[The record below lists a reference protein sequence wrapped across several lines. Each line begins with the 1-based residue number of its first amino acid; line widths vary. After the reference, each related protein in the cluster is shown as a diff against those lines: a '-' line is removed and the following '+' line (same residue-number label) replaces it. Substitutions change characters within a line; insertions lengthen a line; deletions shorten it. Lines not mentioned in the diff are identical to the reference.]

1 MGWPRFVFFLIFVER
16 MKALRI
22 IRNIVLGLVVLVLL
36 LLVALQVV
44 LRPKV
49 LTPIV
54 NDFAARY
61 VDGGELRFSR
71 VHASVIKDFPFLN
84 FTLDSCAIVYPHDRF
99 ARYDSTIVEKGRFP
113 LLQAGRAVPMD
124 TLASFQKLEASLNLV
139 NLLKNTSYDIRRVE
153 LDHPRIFAHYYD
165 STAANW
171 DILRLEDPEDT
182 TVAAP
187 LPPLRLQKIRLT
199 NRPFIVFT
207 DQKDTLLG
215 LLTMR
220 RLTLDGK
227 IDTYKIPE
235 ARLRL
240 RADSL
245 FLTGRLPA
253 DTVSVGLDRLEAEG
267 KDRKVSL
274 SADAKAFLSTR
285 SAGRM
290 RVPVHLEADAAFPE
304 RADDALEV
312 QVDRLGLK
320 VATIDLK
327 GNGDVV
333 FHPDSTEIKADATIG
348 KCPLGK
354 LLEEYQVNFPVL
366 KKVKTDAVLDLDAHC
381 DGVLAE
387 GRLPRINAHLQIP
400 DAYLDYEGL
409 GRRGQVS
416 LDVDANTDE
425 DLKLDLD
432 LNRVLVDIVGGHV
445 DLKGTAADVTGED
458 PFFAL
463 SGKIRARV
471 DSLTR
476 AFTKD
481 MGITGTGTI
490 TASLNGQ
497 ARLSQLTMAKIG
509 NADIKGNAVIR
520 DLSIDDAKD
529 GLKAWVRKADVQL
542 ETKGNRIDN
551 NLRRGARVLALDATL
566 DTLDAT
572 YKGGT
577 FVRGKDIKVQ
587 AQNSAAILRGGKEL
601 TPLMGTLSAA
611 NLSMRDEEGTAI
623 GLRDNTETFR
633 ITPSTKDF
641 RTPKLN
647 LTSESVGVRVRSGS
661 NGVLLRNFK
670 FDITANKHQLAERT
684 SARLNRMLDSLQRVW
699 PGTPRDSLMAKY
711 RRSHPRRTFPAWMQS
726 DFRDKDI
733 HVNLSDAVRQYYR
746 NWDFSGNVSLE
757 RARVLMPAFPLQ
769 TQVMDLRG
777 SVTNDK
783 VDLKNIT
790 VQAGESNLSARGTL
804 GNLRRSLLMRGTM
817 ELDANVT
824 SDHLDVNELLR
835 AYAYYSAYDPVPSM
849 ERASDEVIE
858 QAMEHAEL
866 PDSAASRL
874 LVVPGNLNARV
885 SVEASDVLY
894 ESLEVSWAA
903 ADLEMKQRT
912 LQITN
917 ALAATNMGEMHFEGF
932 YSSRSKRDIKTGFDL
947 NLVDIT
953 AEKVIT
959 LFPAVDTLVPMLRSF
974 AGDLNCEL
982 AATAEMDTLMQL
994 KLPSIDGVL
1003 RISGKDLSI
1012 DGDSQEFKKIAKML
1026 VFRNKNGAYVQEM
1039 GVTGMVRD
1047 NVMEI
1052 FPFVLGV
1059 DRYTLAAS
1067 GLQHLDESFS
1077 YHLSAIKS
1085 PLLVKF
1091 GVNVWGDDFDH
1102 INYGLG
1108 RAKYRRIPVPDFSR
1122 QLDTVQNS
1130 LLASIHNIFELGVDQ
1145 VIAENNAQRYIQE
1158 RMEETGYTFAA
1169 DTTAAPASVKD
1180 SVALMTRR
1188 FEEAS
1193 AATDKEALK
1202 EEVLEM
1208 VTEAS
1213 NDTSGEAPSVIPSE
1227 ADTPHSGHDPESQPA
1242 AAKKEEDDE

>member
-1 MGWPRFVFFLIFVER
+1 

-22 IRNIVLGLVVLVLL
+22 IRNIVLGLVALVLL
-36 LLVALQVV
+36 LLVALQVI

-49 LTPIV
+49 LTPLV
-54 NDFAARY
+54 NRFAEQY

-71 VHASVIKDFPFLN
+71 AHASVIKDFPFLN
-84 FTLDSCAIVYPHDRF
+84 FTLDSCALVYPHGRY

-113 LLQAGRAVPMD
+113 LLQAGRNPAMD
-124 TLASFQKLEASLNLV
+124 TLASFRTLQASLNLV
-139 NLLKNTSYDIRRVE
+139 NVLKKTSYDIRRVE

-171 DILRLEDPEDT
+171 DILRLKDPDDT
-182 TVAAP
+182 TASAP
-187 LPPLRLQKIRLT
+187 LPPIRLQKIRLT
-199 NRPFIVFT
+199 GRPFIVFT

-227 IDTYKIPE
+227 IDTYRIPD
-235 ARLRL
+235 ARVRL

-253 DTVSVGLDRLEAEG
+253 DTVSVGLDYLEAEG
-267 KDRKVSL
+267 KERKVSL
-274 SADAKAFLSTR
+274 SADAKASLFSR
-285 SAGRM
+285 SAGRI

-304 RADDALEV
+304 RKDDALEV
-312 QVDRLGLK
+312 QVDRLGLH
-320 VATIDLK
+320 VSTIDLK
-327 GNGDVV
+327 CSGDVV
-333 FHPDSTEIKADATIG
+333 FHADSTEIKADATIE

-354 LLEEYQVNFPVL
+354 LLAEYQVNFPVL
-366 KKVKTDAVLDLDAHC
+366 KKVRTDAVLDLDAHC

-387 GRLPRINAHLQIP
+387 GRLPRINARLQIP

-416 LDVDANTDE
+416 LDVDAITDE
-425 DLKLDLD
+425 ELKLDLD
-432 LNRVLVDIVGGHV
+432 LNRVLVDIVGARV
-445 DLKGTAADVTGED
+445 DMKGTAADVTGDD

-463 SGKIRARV
+463 SGNVHARV

-476 AFTKD
+476 AFTAD
-481 MGITGTGTI
+481 RGITGTGSI

-497 ARLSQLTMAKIG
+497 ARLSQLTLANIG

-520 DLSIDDAKD
+520 DLSVDDTKD
-529 GLKAWVRKADVQL
+529 GLKAWVRKADLQL

-577 FVRGKDIKVQ
+577 FVRGKDIRVE

-601 TPLMGTLSAA
+601 TPLMGVLSAA
-611 NLSMRDEEGTAI
+611 ILTMRDEEGTAI
-623 GLRDNTETFR
+623 GLRDNKETFR
-633 ITPSTKDF
+633 VTPSTKDF
-641 RTPKLN
+641 RSPKLN

-670 FDITANKHQLAERT
+670 FDVTANKHLLAERT
-684 SARLNRMLDSLQRVW
+684 SARLTHFMDSLQRVW
-699 PGTPRDSLMAKY
+699 PGVPRDSLMAKY

-726 DFRDKDI
+726 DFRDRDI
-733 HVNLSDAVRQYYR
+733 HINLSDAVRQYYR
-746 NWDFSGNVSLE
+746 NWDFSGSVALE
-757 RARVLMPAFPLQ
+757 RARVLVPAFPLQ
-769 TQVMDLRG
+769 TQVTDVRG
-777 SVTNDK
+777 TVSNDK

-790 VQAGESNLSARGTL
+790 ILAGESNLSAQGTL
-804 GNLRRSLLMRGTM
+804 SNLRRSLLMRGTM
-817 ELDANVT
+817 ELDATVT
-824 SDHLDVNELLR
+824 SDHLDANELMR
-835 AYAYYSAYDPVPSM
+835 AYDYYSNYDPAPAM
-849 ERASDEVIE
+849 ERASDEAIE
-858 QAMEHAEL
+858 LAIETVEL
-866 PDSAASRL
+866 PDSTVSRL

-885 SVEASDVLY
+885 SLEASDIRY
-894 ESLEVSWAA
+894 DSLEVSWAA

-917 ALAATNMGEMHFEGF
+917 ALAATNMGEIHFEGF
-932 YSSRSKRDIKTGFDL
+932 YATRSKRDIKTGFDL

-959 LFPAVDTLVPMLRSF
+959 LFPAVDTLMPMLRSF

-982 AATAEMDTLMQL
+982 AATAEMDTLMRL
-994 KLPSIDGVL
+994 VLPSIDGVL
-1003 RISGKDLSI
+1003 RISGKELSI
-1012 DGDSQEFKKIAKML
+1012 DGDTDGFKRIAKLMM
-1026 VFRNKNGAYVQEM
+1026 FRNKNGAYVDEM

-1047 NVMEI
+1047 NVLEV
-1052 FPFVLGV
+1052 FPFVMGV

-1067 GLQHLDESFS
+1067 GLQHLDESFN

-1091 GVNVWGDDFDH
+1091 GVNIWGDNFDK
-1102 INYGLG
+1102 INYGLA

-1145 VIAENNAQRYIQE
+1145 AIAENNAQRYIQD
-1158 RMEETGYTFAA
+1158 RMESTGYSPAA
-1169 DTTAAPASVKD
+1169 DTLAAPASVTD
-1180 SVALMTRR
+1180 SLALMSRR

-1193 AATDKEALK
+1193 ALTDRETLK
-1202 EEVLEM
+1202 EEVLS
-1208 VTEAS
+1208 AI
-1213 NDTSGEAPSVIPSE
+1213 SGDAGKPDSPPEQGKADGDVPPAIPSE
-1227 ADTPHSGHDPESQPA
+1227 AKES
-1242 AAKKEEDDE
+1242 ES

>member
-1 MGWPRFVFFLIFVER
+1 MLTILAFLIIFVER

-36 LLVALQVV
+36 LLVALQVI

-54 NDFAARY
+54 NNFAAQY
-61 VDGGELRFSR
+61 VEGGELRFSR
-71 VHASVIKDFPFLN
+71 VRASVIKDFPFLN
-84 FTLDSCAIVYPHDRF
+84 FTLDSCAIVYPHERYARF
-99 ARYDSTIVEKGRFP
+99 DSTIVEKGRFP
-113 LLQAGRAVPMD
+113 LLQAGRAPVMD
-124 TLASFQKLEASLNLV
+124 TLASFQQLQASLNLV
-139 NLLKNTSYDIRRVE
+139 NYLRKTSYDIRRVE

-171 DILRLEDPEDT
+171 DILRLGNPEDT
-182 TVAAP
+182 TSAP
-187 LPPLRLQKIRLT
+187 LPPIRLQKIRLT
-199 NRPFIVFT
+199 GRPFIVFT

-215 LLTMR
+215 LLTMC
-220 RLTLDGK
+220 RLSLDGK
-227 IDTYKIPE
+227 IDTYQLPE

-240 RADSL
+240 KADSL

-274 SADAKAFLSTR
+274 SADAKAFLSMR

-290 RVPVHLEADAAFPE
+290 RVPIHLEADAAFPK

-312 QVDRLGLK
+312 QADRLALQ

-327 GNGDVV
+327 GNGNVV
-333 FHPDSTEIKADATIG
+333 FHPDSTRIKADATIE

-354 LLEEYQVNFPVL
+354 LLTEYQVNFPAL
-366 KKVKTDAVLDLDAHC
+366 KKVKTDAVLDLEAHC

-400 DAYLDYEGL
+400 DAYLDYEGV

-425 DLKLDLD
+425 ELKLDLD
-432 LNRVLVDIVGGHV
+432 LNRVLVDIVGGHI

-463 SGKIRARV
+463 SGKVRARV
-471 DSLTR
+471 DSLTK
-476 AFTKD
+476 AFTAER
-481 MGITGTGTI
+481 GITGTGTI

-520 DLSIDDAKD
+520 DLSVDDTKD

-633 ITPSTKDF
+633 VTPSTQDF

-647 LTSESVGVRVRSGS
+647 LTSESVGVRIRSGS

-670 FDITANKHQLAERT
+670 FDVTANRHLTAERT
-684 SARLNRMLDSLQRVW
+684 STRMNRLLDSLQRVW
-699 PGTPRDSLMAKY
+699 PGVPRDSLLIKY
-711 RRSHPRRTFPAWMQS
+711 RQGRSRRSLPEWARD
-726 DFRDKDI
+726 DFRSRDI
-733 HVNLSDAVRQYYR
+733 RVNLSDAVRQYYR
-746 NWDFSGNVSLE
+746 NWDFSGSVDLE
-757 RARVLMPAFPLQ
+757 RARVLVPAFPLT
-769 TQVMDLRG
+769 TQVTDLRG
-777 SVTNDK
+777 TVTNDK

-790 VQAGESNLSARGTL
+790 VQAGESNLSAQGTL
-804 GNLRRSLLMRGTM
+804 SNLRRTILMRGTM
-817 ELDANVT
+817 ELDATVS
-824 SDHLDVNELLR
+824 SDHLDANELIR
-835 AYAYYSAYDPVPSM
+835 AYAYYSHYDPVPSM

-858 QAMEHAEL
+858 RAMEQAEL
-866 PDSAASRL
+866 PPDSTASRL

-885 SVEASDVLY
+885 SIEASDILY
-894 ESLEVSWAA
+894 DSLEVSWAA

-912 LQITN
+912 LQVTN

-932 YSSRSKRDIKTGFDL
+932 YATRSKQDIKTGFDL

-959 LFPAVDTLVPMLRSF
+959 LFPAIDTLVPMLKSF

-982 AATAEMDTLMQL
+982 AATAEMDTLMRL

-1012 DGDSQEFKKIAKML
+1012 DGDTPTFKKIAKML
-1026 VFRNKNGAYVQEM
+1026 AFRNKNGAYVNEM
-1039 GVTGMVRD
+1039 NVNGMVRD
-1047 NVMEI
+1047 NVMEV
-1052 FPFVLGV
+1052 FPFVMGV
-1059 DRYTLAAS
+1059 DRYTLGAS

-1102 INYGLG
+1102 INYQLS
-1108 RAKYRRIPVPDFSR
+1108 RARYRSVPVPDFSR

-1145 VIAENNAQRYIQE
+1145 AIAENNAQRYIQQ
-1158 RMEETGYTFAA
+1158 RMEETGYAPA
-1169 DTTAAPASVKD
+1169 VDTTAAPASVTD
-1180 SVALMTRR
+1180 SVTLMARR

-1202 EEVLEM
+1202 EEVLEAIAGD
-1208 VTEAS
+1208 AS
-1213 NDTSGEAPSVIPSE
+1213 SVISSDAEKSP
-1227 ADTPHSGHDPESQPA
+1227 
-1242 AAKKEEDDE
+1242 AKKEEDE

>member
-1 MGWPRFVFFLIFVER
+1 

-22 IRNIVLGLVVLVLL
+22 IRNVVLGLVVLVHL

-54 NDFAARY
+54 NDFAKQY

-71 VHASVIKDFPFLN
+71 VKASVIKDFPFLN
-84 FTLDSCAIVYPHDRF
+84 FTLDSCAIVYPHERYARF
-99 ARYDSTIVEKGRFP
+99 DSTIVEKGRFP
-113 LLQAGRAVPMD
+113 LLQAGRAPVMD
-124 TLASFQKLEASLNLV
+124 TLASFEKLEASLHLV
-139 NLLKNTSYDIRRVE
+139 NLLKKTSYDIRRVE

-171 DILRLEDPEDT
+171 DILRLSDPEDT
-182 TVAAP
+182 TASAP
-187 LPPLRLQKIRLT
+187 LPPIRLQKIRLT

-227 IDTYKIPE
+227 IDTYKLPE

-253 DTVSVGLDRLEAEG
+253 DTVSVGLDLLEAEG

-274 SADAKAFLSTR
+274 SADAKAFLSMR

-290 RVPVHLEADAAFPE
+290 RVPVHLEADAAFPK
-304 RADDALEV
+304 RADDALEA
-312 QVDRLGLK
+312 QVDRLALK

-327 GNGDVV
+327 GNGNVV
-333 FHPDSTEIKADATIG
+333 FHPDSTEIKADATIE
-348 KCPLGK
+348 KCPLGE
-354 LLEEYQVNFPVL
+354 LLDEYQVNFPVL
-366 KKVKTDAVLDLDAHC
+366 KKIKTDAVLDLDAHC

-400 DAYLDYEGL
+400 DAYLDYEGI

-416 LDVDANTDE
+416 LDVDAITDE
-425 DLKLDLD
+425 ELKLDLD

-458 PFFAL
+458 PFFAIN
-463 SGKIRARV
+463 GKIRARV

-520 DLSIDDAKD
+520 DLSVDDTKD
-529 GLKAWVRKADVQL
+529 GLKAWVRKADLQL

-601 TPLMGTLSAA
+601 TPLMGTLSAE

-670 FDITANKHQLAERT
+670 FDITANKHLTAERT
-684 SARLNRMLDSLQRVW
+684 STRMNRLLDSLQRVW
-699 PGTPRDSLMAKY
+699 PGVPRDSLLAKY
-711 RRSHPRRTFPAWMQS
+711 RQSRPRRSLPAWMQD
-726 DFRDKDI
+726 DFRSKDI

-746 NWDFSGNVSLE
+746 NWDFSGSVALE
-757 RARVLMPAFPLQ
+757 RARLLVPAFPLQ

-790 VQAGESNLSARGTL
+790 IHAGESNLSARGTL

-817 ELDANVT
+817 ELDAYVT
-824 SDHLDVNELLR
+824 SDHLDANELIR
-835 AYAYYSAYDPVPSM
+835 AYAYYSNYDPVPSM
-849 ERASDEVIE
+849 ERASDEAIE
-858 QAMEHAEL
+858 QAMEQAEL
-866 PDSAASRL
+866 PPDSTASRL

-885 SVEASDVLY
+885 SVEASDIRY
-894 ESLEVSWAA
+894 DSLEVSWAA

-912 LQITN
+912 LQVTN

-932 YSSRSKRDIKTGFDL
+932 YATRSKRDIKTGFDL

-959 LFPAVDTLVPMLRSF
+959 LFPAIDTLVPMLKSF

-982 AATAEMDTLMQL
+982 AATAEMDTLMRL

-1003 RISGKDLSI
+1003 RISGKELSI
-1012 DGDSQEFKKIAKML
+1012 DGDSPEFKKIAKML
-1026 VFRNKNGAYVQEM
+1026 VFRNKNGAYVNEM
-1039 GVTGMVRD
+1039 AVTGMVRD
-1047 NVMEI
+1047 NVMEV

-1077 YHLSAIKS
+1077 YHLSSIKS
-1085 PLLVKF
+1085 PLLIKF

-1102 INYGLG
+1102 INYQLS
-1108 RAKYRRIPVPDFSR
+1108 RARYRRIPVPDFSK

-1145 VIAENNAQRYIQE
+1145 AIAENNAQRYIQN
-1158 RMEETGYTFAA
+1158 RMEETGYAPAA
-1169 DTTAAPASVKD
+1169 DTTAAPASVTD

-1193 AATDKEALK
+1193 ATTDKEALK
-1202 EEVLEM
+1202 EEVLEL
-1208 VTEAS
+1208 VA
-1213 NDTSGEAPSVIPSE
+1213 E
-1227 ADTPHSGHDPESQPA
+1227 ADTPEKQ

>member
-1 MGWPRFVFFLIFVER
+1 

-49 LTPIV
+49 LTPLV
-54 NDFAARY
+54 NGFAEQY

-71 VHASVIKDFPFLN
+71 AHASVIKDFPFLN
-84 FTLDSCAIVYPHDRF
+84 FTLDSCALVYPHDRY

-113 LLQAGRAVPMD
+113 LLQAGRHPAMD
-124 TLASFQKLEASLNLV
+124 TLASFRTLQASLNLV
-139 NLLKNTSYDIRRVE
+139 NFLQKTSYDIRRVE
-153 LDHPRIFAHYYD
+153 LDRPRIFAHYYD

-171 DILRLEDPEDT
+171 DILRLKDADDT
-182 TVAAP
+182 TASAP
-187 LPPLRLQKIRLT
+187 LPPIRLQKIRLT
-199 NRPFIVFT
+199 GRPFIVFT

-215 LLTMR
+215 LLTLR

-227 IDTYKIPE
+227 IDTHRIPD
-235 ARLRL
+235 ARVRL

-267 KDRKVSL
+267 KERKVSL
-274 SADAKAFLSTR
+274 SADAKASLFSR
-285 SAGRM
+285 SAGRI

-304 RADDALEV
+304 RRDDALEV
-312 QVDRLGLK
+312 QVDRLGLQ
-320 VATIDLK
+320 VSTIDLK
-327 GNGDVV
+327 GSGDVV
-333 FHPDSTEIKADATIG
+333 FHADSTEIQADATIE
-348 KCPLGK
+348 KCPLGQ
-354 LLEEYQVNFPVL
+354 LLAEYQVNFPVL
-366 KKVKTDAVLDLDAHC
+366 KKVRTDAVLDLDAHC

-387 GRLPRINAHLQIP
+387 GRLPRINARLQIP

-416 LDVDANTDE
+416 LDVDAVTDE
-425 DLKLDLD
+425 ELKLDLD
-432 LNRVLVDIVGGHV
+432 LNRVLVDIVGARV
-445 DLKGTAADVTGED
+445 DLKGTAADVTGDD

-463 SGKIRARV
+463 SGNVRARV

-476 AFTKD
+476 AYTAD
-481 MGITGTGTI
+481 RGITGTGSI

-497 ARLSQLTMAKIG
+497 ARLSQLTLAKIG

-520 DLSIDDAKD
+520 DLSVDDTKD
-529 GLKAWVRKADVQL
+529 GLKAWVRKADLQL
-542 ETKGNRIDN
+542 ETKGNRIDD

-577 FVRGKDIKVQ
+577 FIRGKDVRVE

-601 TPLMGTLSAA
+601 TPLMGVLTAA
-611 NLSMRDEEGTAI
+611 NLTMRDEEGTAI
-623 GLRDNTETFR
+623 GLRDNRETFR
-633 ITPSTKDF
+633 VTPSTKDF
-641 RTPKLN
+641 RSPKLS

-670 FDITANKHQLAERT
+670 FDVTANKHLLAERT
-684 SARLNRMLDSLQRVW
+684 SARLNHFMDSLQRVW
-699 PGTPRDSLMAKY
+699 PGVPRDSLMAKY

-726 DFRDKDI
+726 DFRDRDI
-733 HVNLSDAVRQYYR
+733 HINLSDAVRQYYR
-746 NWDFSGNVSLE
+746 NWDFSGSVALE
-757 RARVLMPAFPLQ
+757 RARVLLPAFPLQ
-769 TQVMDLRG
+769 TQVTDVRG
-777 SVTNDK
+777 TVSNDK
-783 VDLKNIT
+783 VDLRNIT
-790 VQAGESNLSARGTL
+790 ILAGESNLSAQGTL
-804 GNLRRSLLMRGTM
+804 SNLRRSLLMRGTM
-817 ELDANVT
+817 ELDATVT
-824 SDHLDVNELLR
+824 SDHLDANELMR
-835 AYAYYSAYDPVPSM
+835 AYDYYSHYDPAPSM
-849 ERASDEVIE
+849 ERASDEAIE
-858 QAMEHAEL
+858 RAIETVEL
-866 PDSAASRL
+866 PDSTVSRL

-885 SVEASDVLY
+885 SLEASDIRY
-894 ESLEVSWAA
+894 DSLEVSWAA

-932 YSSRSKRDIKTGFDL
+932 YSTRSKQDIKTGFDL

-959 LFPAVDTLVPMLRSF
+959 LFPAVDTLMPMLRSF

-982 AATAEMDTLMQL
+982 AATAEMDTLMRL
-994 KLPSIDGVL
+994 VLPSIDGVL
-1003 RISGKDLSI
+1003 RISGKELSI
-1012 DGDSQEFKKIAKML
+1012 DGDTDGFKRIAKLMM
-1026 VFRNKNGAYVQEM
+1026 FRNKNGAYVDEM

-1047 NVMEI
+1047 NVLEV
-1052 FPFVLGV
+1052 FPFVMGV

-1067 GLQHLDESFS
+1067 GLQHLDESFN

-1091 GVNVWGDDFDH
+1091 GVNIWGDNFDK
-1102 INYGLG
+1102 INYGLA

-1130 LLASIHNIFELGVDQ
+1130 LLASIHSIFELGVDQ
-1145 VIAENNAQRYIQE
+1145 AIAENNAQRYIQD
-1158 RMEETGYTFAA
+1158 RMESTGYSPAA
-1169 DTTAAPASVKD
+1169 DTLAAPASIAD
-1180 SVALMTRR
+1180 SLALMNRR

-1193 AATDKEALK
+1193 AQMDREALK
-1202 EEVLEM
+1202 EEVLS
-1208 VTEAS
+1208 VI
-1213 NDTSGEAPSVIPSE
+1213 SGEAGGDSSAISSE
-1227 ADTPHSGHDPESQPA
+1227 ATGEVEKSP
-1242 AAKKEEDDE
+1242 AKKEEDE

>member
-1 MGWPRFVFFLIFVER
+1 

-49 LTPIV
+49 LTPLV
-54 NDFAARY
+54 NDIAQQF

-71 VHASVIKDFPFLN
+71 VRASVIKDFPFLN
-84 FTLDSCAIVYPHDRF
+84 FTLDSCAIVYPHDRY
-99 ARYDSTIVEKGRFP
+99 ARFDSTVVEKGRFP
-113 LLQAGRAVPMD
+113 LLQAGRAPRMD
-124 TLASFQKLEASLNLV
+124 TLASFRKLEASLNLV
-139 NLLKNTSYDIRRVE
+139 NLLKKTSYDIRRVE

-171 DILRLEDPEDT
+171 DILRLGNPDDT
-182 TVAAP
+182 AASAP
-187 LPPLRLQKIRLT
+187 LPPVRLQRIRLT
-199 NRPFIVFT
+199 GRPVIVFT

-215 LLTMR
+215 LLTMQ
-220 RLTLDGK
+220 RLSLDGR
-227 IDTYKIPE
+227 IDTYKLPD

-253 DTVSVGLDRLEAEG
+253 DTVSVGLDHLEAEG

-290 RVPVHLEADAAFPE
+290 RIPVHLEADAAFPK
-304 RADDALEV
+304 RPDDALEV
-312 QVDRLGLK
+312 QVDRLGLQ

-327 GNGDVV
+327 GSGNAV
-333 FHPDSTEIKADATIG
+333 FHPDSTEILADATI
-348 KCPLGK
+348 KDCPLGK
-354 LLEEYQVNFPVL
+354 LLDEYEVNFPVL

-409 GRRGQVS
+409 RRRGQVS
-416 LDVDANTDE
+416 LDVDAKTDE
-425 DLKLDLD
+425 ELKLDLD
-432 LNRVLVDIVGGHV
+432 LNRVLVDIVGARV
-445 DLKGTAADVTGED
+445 DVKGTAADVTGED

-463 SGKIRARV
+463 SGKVRARV

-476 AFTKD
+476 AFTADK
-481 MGITGTGTI
+481 GITGTGSI

-497 ARLSQLTMAKIG
+497 ARLSQLTLAQIG
-509 NADIKGNAVIR
+509 NADIKGDAVIR
-520 DLSIDDAKD
+520 DLSVDDRKD

-577 FVRGKDIKVQ
+577 FVRGKDVRIQ

-601 TPLMGTLSAA
+601 TPLMGTLHAA
-611 NLSMRDEEGTAI
+611 NLSMRDEEGTDV

-647 LTSESVGVRVRSGS
+647 LTSESAGVRIRSGA

-670 FDITANKHQLAERT
+670 FDVTANKHQLAERT
-684 SARLNRMLDSLQRVW
+684 STRLSRMLDSLQRVW

-726 DFRDKDI
+726 DFRGRDI
-733 HVNLSDAVRQYYR
+733 HVNLSDAARQYYR
-746 NWDFSGNVSLE
+746 NWDFSGSVALD
-757 RARVLMPAFPLQ
+757 RARVLLPAFPLQ
-769 TQVMDLRG
+769 TEVTNVSG
-777 SVTNDK
+777 TVTNDK
-783 VDLKNIT
+783 IDLKRIT
-790 VQAGESNLSARGTL
+790 VTAGESNVSAQGTL
-804 GNLRRSLLMRGTM
+804 SNLRRSLLARGTM
-817 ELDANVT
+817 ELDAMVT
-824 SDHLDVNELLR
+824 TDHLDANELIR
-835 AYAYYSAYDPVPSM
+835 AFSYYSAYDPEPSM
-849 ERASDEVIE
+849 ERASDEAIE
-858 QAMEHAEL
+858 RVMESAEL

-885 SVEASDVLY
+885 SLEASDIRY
-894 ESLEVSWAA
+894 DSLEVSWAA
-903 ADLEMKQRT
+903 ADIEMKRRT
-912 LQITN
+912 LQVTN

-932 YSSRSKRDIKTGFDL
+932 YATRSKRDIKTGFDL

-959 LFPAVDTLVPMLRSF
+959 LFPAVDTLMPMLRSF

-982 AATAEMDTLMQL
+982 AATAEVDTCMQL
-994 KLPSIDGVL
+994 VLPSIDGVL

-1012 DGDSQEFKKIAKML
+1012 DGDTQEFQKIAKML
-1026 VFRNKNGAYVQEM
+1026 MFKNKNGAYVEEM
-1039 GVTGMVRD
+1039 GVTGMVRE
-1047 NVMEI
+1047 NVLQV
-1052 FPFVLGV
+1052 FPFVMGV
-1059 DRYTLAAS
+1059 DRYTLALS
-1067 GLQHLDESFS
+1067 GNQHLDESFS

-1102 INYGLG
+1102 VKYGLG
-1108 RAKYRRIPVPDFSR
+1108 RARYRRIPVPDFSR

-1145 VIAENNAQRYIQE
+1145 AIAENTAQRYIE
-1158 RMEETGYTFAA
+1158 DGMSRSGYTSAA
-1169 DTTAAPASVKD
+1169 DTLAAPASVTD
-1180 SVALMTRR
+1180 SLALMSRR

-1193 AATDKEALK
+1193 AVTDKEALK

-1208 VTEAS
+1208 VAEV
-1213 NDTSGEAPSVIPSE
+1213 PPVISSE
-1227 ADTPHSGHDPESQPA
+1227 VEKSDAV
-1242 AAKKEEDDE
+1242 AKKEEDE

>member
-1 MGWPRFVFFLIFVER
+1 

-22 IRNIVLGLVVLVLL
+22 IRNIVLGLVALVLL
-36 LLVALQVV
+36 LLVALQVI

-49 LTPIV
+49 LTPLV
-54 NDFAARY
+54 NRFAEQY

-71 VHASVIKDFPFLN
+71 AHASVIKDFPFLN
-84 FTLDSCAIVYPHDRF
+84 FTLDSCALVYPHGRY

-113 LLQAGRAVPMD
+113 LLQAGRNPAMD
-124 TLASFQKLEASLNLV
+124 TLASFRTLQASLNLV
-139 NLLKNTSYDIRRVE
+139 NVLKKTSYDIRRVE

-171 DILRLEDPEDT
+171 DILRLKDPDDT
-182 TVAAP
+182 TASAP
-187 LPPLRLQKIRLT
+187 LPPIRLQKIRLT
-199 NRPFIVFT
+199 GRPFIVFT

-227 IDTYKIPE
+227 IDTYRIPD
-235 ARLRL
+235 ARVRL

-253 DTVSVGLDRLEAEG
+253 DTVSVGLDYLEAEG
-267 KDRKVSL
+267 KERKVSL
-274 SADAKAFLSTR
+274 SADAKASLFSR
-285 SAGRM
+285 SAGRI

-304 RADDALEV
+304 RKDDALEV
-312 QVDRLGLK
+312 QVDRLGLQ
-320 VATIDLK
+320 VSTIDLK
-327 GNGDVV
+327 GSGDVV
-333 FHPDSTEIKADATIG
+333 FHADSTEIKADATIEQ
-348 KCPLGK
+348 CPLGK
-354 LLEEYQVNFPVL
+354 LLAEYQVNFPVL
-366 KKVKTDAVLDLDAHC
+366 KKVRTDAVLDLDAHC

-387 GRLPRINAHLQIP
+387 GRLPRINARLQIP

-416 LDVDANTDE
+416 LDVDAITDE
-425 DLKLDLD
+425 ELKLDLD
-432 LNRVLVDIVGGHV
+432 LNRVLVDIVGARV
-445 DLKGTAADVTGED
+445 DMKGTAADVTGDD

-463 SGKIRARV
+463 SGNVRARV

-476 AFTKD
+476 AFTAD
-481 MGITGTGTI
+481 RGITGTGSI

-497 ARLSQLTMAKIG
+497 ARLSQLTLANIG

-520 DLSIDDAKD
+520 DLSVDDTKD
-529 GLKAWVRKADVQL
+529 GLKAWVRKADLQL

-577 FVRGKDIKVQ
+577 FVRGKDIRVE

-601 TPLMGTLSAA
+601 TPLMGVLSAA
-611 NLSMRDEEGTAI
+611 NLTMRDEEGTAI
-623 GLRDNTETFR
+623 GLRDNKETFR
-633 ITPSTKDF
+633 VTPSTKDF
-641 RTPKLN
+641 RSPKLN

-670 FDITANKHQLAERT
+670 FDVTANKHLLAERT
-684 SARLNRMLDSLQRVW
+684 SARLTHFMDSLQRVW
-699 PGTPRDSLMAKY
+699 PGVPRDSLMAKY

-726 DFRDKDI
+726 DFRDRDI
-733 HVNLSDAVRQYYR
+733 HINLSDAVRQYYR
-746 NWDFSGNVSLE
+746 NWDFSGSVALE
-757 RARVLMPAFPLQ
+757 RARVLVPAFPLQ
-769 TQVMDLRG
+769 TQVTDVRG
-777 SVTNDK
+777 TVSNDK

-790 VQAGESNLSARGTL
+790 ILAGESNLSAQGTL
-804 GNLRRSLLMRGTM
+804 SNLRRSLLMRGTM
-817 ELDANVT
+817 ELDATVT
-824 SDHLDVNELLR
+824 SDHLDANELMR
-835 AYAYYSAYDPVPSM
+835 AYDYYSNYDPAPAM
-849 ERASDEVIE
+849 ERASDEAIE
-858 QAMEHAEL
+858 RAIETVEL
-866 PDSAASRL
+866 PDSTVSRL

-885 SVEASDVLY
+885 SLEASDIRY
-894 ESLEVSWAA
+894 DSLEVSWAA

-917 ALAATNMGEMHFEGF
+917 ALAATNMGEIHFEGF
-932 YSSRSKRDIKTGFDL
+932 YATRSKRDIKTGFDL

-959 LFPAVDTLVPMLRSF
+959 LFPAVDTLMPMLRSF

-982 AATAEMDTLMQL
+982 AATAEMDTLMRL
-994 KLPSIDGVL
+994 VLPSIDGVL
-1003 RISGKDLSI
+1003 RISGKELSI
-1012 DGDSQEFKKIAKML
+1012 DGDTDGFKRIAKLMM
-1026 VFRNKNGAYVQEM
+1026 FRNKNGAYVDEM

-1047 NVMEI
+1047 NVLEV
-1052 FPFVLGV
+1052 FPFVMGV

-1067 GLQHLDESFS
+1067 GLQHLDESFN

-1091 GVNVWGDDFDH
+1091 GVNIWGDNFDK
-1102 INYGLG
+1102 INYGLA

-1145 VIAENNAQRYIQE
+1145 AIAENNAQRYIQD
-1158 RMEETGYTFAA
+1158 RMESTGYSPAA
-1169 DTTAAPASVKD
+1169 DTLAAPASVTD
-1180 SVALMTRR
+1180 SLALMSRR

-1193 AATDKEALK
+1193 ALTDRETLK
-1202 EEVLEM
+1202 EEVLS
-1208 VTEAS
+1208 AI
-1213 NDTSGEAPSVIPSE
+1213 SGDAGKPDSPPEQGKADGDVPPAIPSE
-1227 ADTPHSGHDPESQPA
+1227 AKES
-1242 AAKKEEDDE
+1242 ES